1 MGNLDMFHKVLSTVF
16 ESLTNGNNNKASLEI
31 FPSMKSLKLSIHH
44 KFYLEFI
51 FELQLDLIQDKSLN
65 AKDMCIK
72 KLEKTVCELSKK
84 QEELNTF
91 INDYMEVTITD
102 NFNGKSSIFHCH
114 SGVIC
119 TNITNQMYH
128 IKINTPIIKIFG
140 TELNTL
146 NNIVNGIY
154 VLNTDGP
161 VKYNKNFK
169 IINCHKLIID
179 NIQNHNG
186 EGGVKNYNFGY
197 NNLPLS
203 ITTLVIIGHIGINNF
218 KQMELPN
225 IETIEFENCPEIE
238 NIYASLSHLKSLK
251 NITIKNCPK
260 FQERD
265 LLLTNGYNFKAV

>member
-1 MGNLDMFHKVLSTVF
+1 MFGIDDSFKHPV
-16 ESLTNGNNNKASLEI
+16 G
-31 FPSMKSLKLSIHH
+31 IHH

-84 QEELNTF
+84 HEELNTF

-102 NFNGKSSIFHCH
+102 IFASSNHQ
-114 SGVIC
+114 
-119 TNITNQMYH
+119 TNWSYH
-128 IKINTPIIKIFG
+128 IKINTPIIKIKG
-140 TELNTL
+140 SGLNNQ

-154 VLNTDGP
+154 VLNTDSP
-161 VKYNKNFK
+161 IKYNKNFK

-179 NIQNHNG
+179 NSSNHG
-186 EGGVKNYNFGY
+186 CVKDYDFGY

-203 ITTLVIIGHIGINNF
+203 ITTLGIIGYIGVNNF
-218 KQMELPN
+218 KKMGLPN
-225 IETIEFENCPEIE
+225 IETIEFEDCPEIG

>member
-1 MGNLDMFHKVLSTVF
+1 MGNLDMFYRVLITVV
-16 ESLTNGNNNKASLEI
+16 ESAINGDDKASLEI
-31 FPSMKSLKLSIHH
+31 FPSMKNLKLSIHH

-51 FELQLDLIQDKSLN
+51 FELQLNLIQEHSLN

-84 QEELNTF
+84 HDTLQTF

-102 NFNGKSSIFHCH
+102 NFNGKSSSFLDGYGNH
-114 SGVIC
+114 SC
-119 TNITNQMYH
+119 YTNITNQIYH

-140 TELNTL
+140 ADLNSL
-146 NNIVNGIY
+146 NKIVDDIY

-161 VKYNKNFK
+161 IKYNKNFK

-179 NIQNHNG
+179 NSNNH
-186 EGGVKNYNFGY
+186 GGVKDYDFGY

-203 ITTLVIIGHIGINNF
+203 ITTLVIIGYIGINNF
-218 KQMELPN
+218 KQMDLPN
-225 IETIEFENCPEIE
+225 IETIEFEDCSEIE

-265 LLLTNGYNFKAV
+265 LLLTHGYNFKAV